1 MMSQDAVKP
10 EDTAMSQPATTPP
23 DPRKLEPFPASPSA
37 TGAADPSAAEATDA
51 AELADAHRRHRWRF
65 ARRFLSHK
73 GAVVAAAFLLLLAV
87 LAVFGSHLT
96 PHDPLDNNLSQV
108 LQPPS
113 AEHWLGTDDLGRDL
127 LSRLIVAT
135 RVTVEAALIALA
147 VGVGIG
153 VPLGLVAAI
162 AHPLIGGLLMRITDG
177 IMAFPPILLA
187 IGVLGALGPG
197 LTQAMIAVGVVFV
210 PRFARLTRSSVMHV
224 YHETYI
230 EASRVIGTPLGRMLR
245 WHVLPNITGPLV
257 VQIAVT
263 CGFAMLAEAGLS
275 FLGLGAQPPDASWGA
290 LLGRALP
297 YVNTAWWLGIAPGLL
312 ITLTVLA
319 TNVVADGIGDS
330 LGRGTRRQG

>member
-1 MMSQDAVKP
+1 MMPVDTRKTDTSSAPETAV
-10 EDTAMSQPATTPP
+10 
-23 DPRKLEPFPASPSA
+23 
-37 TGAADPSAAEATDA
+37 
-51 AELADAHRRHRWRF
+51 AHYRHRWRF
-65 ARRFLSHK
+65 LRRFLSHP
-73 GAVVAAAFLLLLAV
+73 GAVLGGAFLALVAV
-87 LAVFGSHLT
+87 LAMFGPHLA
-96 PHDPLDNNLSQV
+96 PHDPLQNNLGQV

-113 AEHWLGTDDLGRDL
+113 GDHWLGTDDLGRDL

-135 RVTVEAALIALA
+135 RITVQAALISLA

-153 VPLGLVAAI
+153 VPLGLAAAI
-162 AHPLIGGLLMRITDG
+162 MPPLLGGLLMRITDG

-210 PRFARLTRSSVMHV
+210 PRFARLTRASVQQV

-230 EASRVIGTPLGRMLR
+230 EASRVIGTPLRRILR

-319 TNVVADGIGDS
+319 TNAVADGIGDS
-330 LGRGTRRQG
+330 LGRGSRRQK